1 MRSCEVEEGAAWDRL
16 PGKGGLALS
25 SIKLTIERGLRLH
38 FYLDVDYRGR
48 YLPPNLNNK
57 EQLMLHLIKGLK
69 WRVKFF
75 DGEEAG
81 NYLYKDSIEL
91 EADVDGDQAEKL
103 STALKALMKI
113 EGLRRNELE
122 RLRALPLEE
131 ACKELAAMLVFK

>member
-1 MRSCEVEEGAAWDRL
+1 MPRIRL
-16 PGKGGLALS
+16 
-25 SIKLTIERGLRLH
+25 IIERGLRLH

-57 EQLMLHLIKGLK
+57 EQLMVHLIKGLK

-75 DGEEAG
+75 EGEG
-81 NYLYKDSIEL
+81 TDDYLYKDSIEL
-91 EADVDGDQAEKL
+91 EADGDQAEEL

-113 EGLRRNELE
+113 RGLRRNELE

-131 ACKELAAMLVFK
+131 ACKELAAMLVIE